1 MLKLAIANIH
11 FIRNSGLE
19 IQQFVD
25 IIMSASKRLS
35 NPTPSESENE
45 IDATPFDPKNQNS
58 NGKES
63 HQGL

>member
-1 MLKLAIANIH
+1 MLNLVIANIR
-11 FIRNSGLE
+11 FIKKSGLGIE
-19 IQQFVD
+19 VFVD
-25 IIMSASKRLS
+25 IIMSASKPFS
-35 NPTPSESENE
+35 NSTPSESENE